1 MPVPC
6 ESGYVKTRRYKQD
19 AKDKAFRRGA
29 YSNVRD
35 PRKTQSDKVLRSRY
49 AFRPNKPIK
58 VTVKT
63 RKRVTDCARSRKV
76 HRSDFTLQGHPQKC
90 PQEIFG
96 EEEKPQ
102 GGLGGQASLVCL
114 PASARF
120 DEVRTQDAPLYHVSP
135 NQTNKSTVKTRRY
148 KQDAKG
154 ADFAPRVYLNR
165 GIPKNVRRRFLGKR
179 RSRRAGLAD
188 RLRLSACRL
197 PRASTR

>member
-19 AKDKAFRRGA
+19 AKGA
-29 YSNVRD
+29 DFASRVYLDVNEQV
-35 PRKTQSDKVLRSRY
+35 KTQSDNVLRCIY

-63 RKRVTDCARSRKV
+63 RRRGADCARSRKV

-90 PQEIFG
+90 LQEIFG

-120 DEVRTQDAPLYHVSP
+120 DEVRTQDAPL
-135 NQTNKSTVKTRRY
+135 
-148 KQDAKG
+148 
-154 ADFAPRVYLNR
+154 
-165 GIPKNVRRRFLGKR
+165 
-179 RSRRAGLAD
+179 
-188 RLRLSACRL
+188 
-197 PRASTR
+197 

>member
-1 MPVPC
+1 MTPPL
-6 ESGYVKTRRYKQD
+6 TI
-19 AKDKAFRRGA
+19 RGG
-29 YSNVRD
+29 RGRGQK
-35 PRKTQSDKVLRSRY
+35 RKGDKVLRSRY

-63 RKRVTDCARSRKV
+63 RRRVADCARSRKV

-120 DEVRTQDAPLYHVSP
+120 DEVRTQDAPLYAFRSVERIRQPLKRVDTS
-135 NQTNKSTVKTRRY
+135 KTRRT
-148 KQDAKG
+148 
-154 ADFAPRVYLNR
+154 
-165 GIPKNVRRRFLGKR
+165 
-179 RSRRAGLAD
+179 
-188 RLRLSACRL
+188 RLSAGERTQMYVTQGKRSPTMYC
-197 PRASTR
+197 AVYTRFACSKRNVNR

>member
-1 MPVPC
+1 M
-6 ESGYVKTRRYKQD
+6 G
-19 AKDKAFRRGA
+19 RGQK
-29 YSNVRD
+29 
-35 PRKTQSDKVLRSRY
+35 RKPDNVLRRKY

-63 RKRVTDCARSRKV
+63 RRRVADCARIRKV

-120 DEVRTQDAPLYHVSP
+120 DEVRAQDAPFPRLA
-135 NQTNKSTVKTRRY
+135 RY
-148 KQDAKG
+148 FLTAIKDLPPIYG
-154 ADFAPRVYLNR
+154 LNTS
-165 GIPKNVRRRFLGKR
+165 GIVTLP
-179 RSRRAGLAD
+179 
-188 RLRLSACRL
+188 SACKWF
-197 PRASTR
+197 STKAMSMRGGATTVLFRV